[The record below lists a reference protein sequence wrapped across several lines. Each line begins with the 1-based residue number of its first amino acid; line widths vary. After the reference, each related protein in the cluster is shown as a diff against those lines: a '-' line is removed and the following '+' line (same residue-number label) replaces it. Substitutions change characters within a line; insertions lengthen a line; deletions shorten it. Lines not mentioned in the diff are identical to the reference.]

1 MNFAILRSDR
11 DEVQRFI
18 WENADVLGIDRRWQT
33 RVQFVRPSVRIGP
46 DGLVV
51 TEAIADYVQ
60 RLQLEAGELRKM
72 KIALPA
78 GIDKDTPIELWGGG
92 VIVFDQF
99 GRAKLHQRK
108 PLLDTERQSRRLAYL
123 ASHGLRDS
131 KNRFGF
137 TLSTPR
143 GQRFA
148 ALHVDNERAGED
160 W

>member
-1 MNFAILRSDR
+1 
-11 DEVQRFI
+11 
-18 WENADVLGIDRRWQT
+18 VLGIDRAWQT

-60 RLQLEAGELRKM
+60 RLQLEAGEAKKM
-72 KIALPA
+72 GIALPS
-78 GIDKDTPIELWGGG
+78 GVEKDTAIELWGGG
-92 VIVFDQF
+92 VLIFDQF

-108 PLLDTERQSRRLAYL
+108 PLMDKERQSRRLAYL
-123 ASHGLRDS
+123 ADHGLRDS
-131 KNRFGF
+131 EDRLGF
-137 TLSTPR
+137 SIATPR

-148 ALHVDNERAGED
+148 ALHVGNERAGED